1 MKWSFAQIG
10 LLVIS
15 AFHVIQA
22 VIGFIVE
29 PSFATGPDAPTAQ
42 VLGMDYNGWHAV
54 AGLALFAPGLVFA
67 MRKSWSVLYLLV
79 AAVAG
84 ALPGIWAFFS
94 HQVAYVFTF
103 PNNTTDAVVHL
114 ITAAVMIAVA
124 AIQIRLDGG
133 LRNSLADLRKAPDKL
148 KSVRRPETRDSR
160 SQSVRSRLWAHGG
173 RSERM
178 GVRQGRGRDT
188 GARPRPAR
196 RTSPRPMRRSPASFA

>member
-10 LLVIS
+10 LLIIA

-29 PSFATGPDAPTAQ
+29 PSFATGPEAPTAQ

-67 MRKSWSVLYLLV
+67 LRKSWSVLYLLI

-94 HQVAYVFTF
+94 HQVAFVFTF
-103 PNNTTDAVVHL
+103 PNNTTDAIVHL
-114 ITAAVMIAVA
+114 VTAAVMIAVA
-124 AIQIRLDGG
+124 AVQIRIDGG
-133 LRNSLADLRKAPDKL
+133 LKNSLADLRKEPQPIRK
-148 KSVRRPETRDSR
+148 
-160 SQSVRSRLWAHGG
+160 
-173 RSERM
+173 
-178 GVRQGRGRDT
+178 T
-188 GARPRPAR
+188 G
-196 RTSPRPMRRSPASFA
+196 